1 MNDQRIGAIL
11 KIQELHIQTL
21 LQFHTEITAV
31 RLEVESLKK
40 LLLADDFLKAEFAK
54 QIGIEANKAAP
65 SLQQLRV
72 DAQKQLAEVRALQII
87 APKLAD

>member
-1 MNDQRIGAIL
+1 MGKEIMNDQRIGAIL

-40 LLLADDFLKAEFAK
+40 L
-54 QIGIEANKAAP
+54 
-65 SLQQLRV
+65 
-72 DAQKQLAEVRALQII
+72 
-87 APKLAD
+87 